1 MYVALF
7 PCNECTKLIIQ
18 SGIKEIVYYSDKY
31 HNEWQVRP
39 FLFTSLTFYKFTASR
54 KMLDLAGIKYWQ
66 HTPKQQQI
74 VIDFTTVDK

>member
-31 HNEWQVRP
+31 HDDWQFV
-39 FLFTSLTFYKFTASR
+39 ASR
-54 KMLDLAGIKYWQ
+54 QLLDACGIKYWQ
-66 HTPKQQQI
+66 HIPKQKQI
-74 VIDFTTVDK
+74 VINFDSINS